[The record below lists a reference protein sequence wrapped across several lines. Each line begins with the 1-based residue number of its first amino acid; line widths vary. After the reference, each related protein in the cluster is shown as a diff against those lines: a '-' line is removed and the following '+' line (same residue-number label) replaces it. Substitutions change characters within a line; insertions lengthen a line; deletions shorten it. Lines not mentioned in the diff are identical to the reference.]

1 VDIMKKLCILL
12 MMVHDLLGIVHIRV
26 LKNGILG
33 GLNILQVTV
42 LVIKSDHLAE
52 EDKALVLVVRA
63 GALHLVGEKHFV
75 KVNDPT
81 F

>member
-1 VDIMKKLCILL
+1 
-12 MMVHDLLGIVHIRV
+12 MMVYDLLGIVHMRV
-26 LKNGILG
+26 LKNGILSS
-33 GLNILQVTV
+33 LNILQVTV
-42 LVIKSDHLAE
+42 LVIKSNHLAE

-75 KVNDPT
+75 KINNPT